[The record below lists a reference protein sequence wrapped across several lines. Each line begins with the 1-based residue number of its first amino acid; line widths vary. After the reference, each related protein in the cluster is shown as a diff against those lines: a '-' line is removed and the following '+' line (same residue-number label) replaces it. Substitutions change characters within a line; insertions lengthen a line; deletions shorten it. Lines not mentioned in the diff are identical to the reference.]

1 MLLACLSTVL
11 SLRTNSA
18 AISLLVLPAAIK
30 RSSKVSEVA
39 AGRFQLQRC
48 GVIVSE
54 GAAGHPQKHTHAR
67 GLIRHF
73 ELLPYLPRVTQRD
86 QGSPNVTVGQVDRS
100 PGLRGHRTKHA
111 GLKTCRDLSELAA
124 GAASLLDIAYGQHNL
139 DVGWKETY
147 ALRRLGG
154 LAQHPTD
161 RGARGPGVSLGQTQ
175 QGQARLGLQ
184 PASARVLVGF
194 FGSSELAP

>member
-86 QGSPNVTVGQVDRS
+86 QSIPNVAVGQFDRS
-100 PGLRGHRTKHA
+100 PGVRGHRTKHA
-111 GLKTCRDLSELAA
+111 TLKICRELGEISA
-124 GAASLLDIAYGQHNL
+124 GAASRLDIAYGQHDL
-139 DVGWKETY
+139 HVGGKETY

-154 LAQHPTD
+154 LAHSAAD
-161 RGARGPGVSLGQTQ
+161 RGARGRCVRLGQ
-175 QGQARLGLQ
+175 
-184 PASARVLVGF
+184 
-194 FGSSELAP
+194 

>member
-1 MLLACLSTVL
+1 MGEARRVSESTRAR
-11 SLRTNSA
+11 SGA
-18 AISLLVLPAAIK
+18 APRFAKSPRAASSSNAAVSSSPSSRQASP
-30 RSSKVSEVA
+30 RSS
-39 AGRFQLQRC
+39 R
-48 GVIVSE
+48 
-54 GAAGHPQKHTHAR
+54 TR

-147 ALRRLGG
+147 ALRKLGG